1 LAETYTNRHQT
12 LAGLLQDK
20 YNLLS
25 NADQFPEE
33 PFGYWDKA
41 QFINELETNG
51 LFSMHALNIQYVKD
65 LFQVAELAKSFAFFG
80 ELCLDDQV
88 ILLAHSFI

>member
-1 LAETYTNRHQT
+1 
-12 LAGLLQDK
+12 LAGLLQDN

-33 PFGYWDKA
+33 STGCWNKA
-41 QFINELETNG
+41 EFINELETNG
-51 LFSMHALNIQYVKD
+51 LFSMNALNIQYVKD
-65 LFQVAELAKSFAFFG
+65 WFQVAELAKSFAFIK

-88 ILLAHSFI
+88 SIG